1 MARANATRGLGNYL
15 DLAFIC
21 AFDLSLLLEHVFGW
35 LLARTFSGT
44 DVVPHSTLGHGTIRS
59 FDHLGLHGLLA
70 LFGHPGLRHGNCH
83 RLFTTFH
90 HGCFARPLGVLARM
104 EGSRLI
110 FAHHFCYFRLLG
122 GFGLWCFHGSIIS
135 CFYHLC
141 NATSY
146 GTMRLASWDH
156 SSSHP

>member
-1 MARANATRGLGNYL
+1 MKL
-15 DLAFIC
+15 LALFC
-21 AFDLSLLLEHVFGW
+21 AFDLAFLLEHFLGW
-35 LLARTFSGT
+35 LLARTSGGT
-44 DVVPHSTLGHGTIRS
+44 DVIVKPTLGHGTIRS
-59 FDHLGLHGLLA
+59 FDHLGFHGLLA

-110 FAHHFCYFRLLG
+110 FTHHFCYFRLFG
-122 GFGLWCFHGSIIS
+122 GFGLWCLHGRIIS

-146 GTMRLASWDH
+146 GTMHWVSLGLT
-156 SSSHP
+156 SSHP